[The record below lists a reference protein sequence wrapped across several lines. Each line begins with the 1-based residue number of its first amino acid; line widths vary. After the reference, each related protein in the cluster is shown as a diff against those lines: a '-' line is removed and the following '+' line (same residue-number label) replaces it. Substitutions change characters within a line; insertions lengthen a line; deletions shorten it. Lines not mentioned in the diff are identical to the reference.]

1 MIEKLED
8 LEKAE
13 KERLLKTNIKELEKT
28 KKEEKTKEAI
38 NS

>member
-8 LEKAE
+8 LEKTE